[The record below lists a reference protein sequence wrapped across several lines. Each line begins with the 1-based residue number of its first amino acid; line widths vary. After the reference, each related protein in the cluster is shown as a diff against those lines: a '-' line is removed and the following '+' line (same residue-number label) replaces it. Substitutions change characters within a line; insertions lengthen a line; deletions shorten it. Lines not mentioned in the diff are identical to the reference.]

1 MCNSLAFKI
10 HSSSFLDIQVQRLIM
25 NAVCDSDLSKVTNCM
40 EHALTSAHPR
50 TRYSAGWD
58 AKLLW
63 IPLSYM
69 PSFVVDIGL
78 KLVLPRP
85 SKSV

>member
-1 MCNSLAFKI
+1 
-10 HSSSFLDIQVQRLIM
+10 M
-25 NAVCDSDLSKVTNCM
+25 NAICDADLSKVTNCM
-40 EHALTSAHPR
+40 EHALSAAHPR

-69 PSFVVDIGL
+69 PACVVDIAL
-78 KLVLPRP
+78 RFVLPRP
-85 SKSV
+85 AKSVL

>member
-1 MCNSLAFKI
+1 MAIYCLST
-10 HSSSFLDIQVQRLIM
+10 DIKVQRLIM

-40 EHALTSAHPR
+40 EHALASAYPR

-58 AKLLW
+58 AKFVW

-69 PSFVVDIGL
+69 PSWVVDIGL

-85 SKSV
+85 AKSV

>member
-1 MCNSLAFKI
+1 MCVSVSCVCVC
-10 HSSSFLDIQVQRLIM
+10 SSNTDIQIQRLIM

-78 KLVLPRP
+78 KLVMPRP

>member
-1 MCNSLAFKI
+1 M
-10 HSSSFLDIQVQRLIM
+10 IM

-40 EHALTSAHPR
+40 EHALTAVHPR
-50 TRYSAGWD
+50 SRYSAGWD

-69 PSFVVDIGL
+69 PSCVVDIGL

-85 SKSV
+85 LKSV